1 MTKSL
6 LIYRYSAARR
16 LHWAAGIALVSVVF
30 LIGACGSKVQ
40 KSTAIIPEPLAKLV
54 AVMPVNNDSGNKT
67 AEKLLRDK
75 VAEGV
80 FFKGYRRVPLASVDE
95 AISRGSR
102 SAGVAGDGSSA
113 AQKLREILGVDG
125 LLYITLS
132 EASVRIGLIQVTV
145 AVDASFELISAG
157 TGVSLW
163 KSKHRAV
170 KRAFALSKRGQ
181 QQIGFS
187 IFENVVEKVVETGL
201 TSFPEG
207 PVLADG
213 GVGKNK

>member
-1 MTKSL
+1 MTTSL
-6 LIYRYSAARR
+6 KKYGAVRR
-16 LHWAAGIALVSVVF
+16 FRWAAAIAIVSVLF
-30 LIGACGSKVQ
+30 LSSACGGKVQ
-40 KSTAIIPEPLAKLV
+40 KKTANIPEPLAKLV

-95 AISRGSR
+95 AISRGGR
-102 SAGVAGDGSSA
+102 SAGVAGDGSPA

-132 EASVRIGLIQVTV
+132 EASVRIGSIQVTV

-170 KRAFALSKRGQ
+170 KRAFALSKKGREQ
-181 QQIGFS
+181 TAFS
-187 IFENVVEKVVETGL
+187 IFENVVEKVVEAGL

-213 GVGKNK
+213 RAEKNK